1 MKEAYSDL
9 CKACYI
15 RIMKSSKKEIKK
27 IVMTP
32 YETECECCHKTKQVV
47 DYVEDD

>member
-1 MKEAYSDL
+1 MKDVYSDL

-15 RIMKSSKKEIKK
+15 SIMKPSKKEIKK

-32 YETECECCHKTKQVV
+32 YEAECDCCHKTKLIV
-47 DYVEDD
+47 DFVEDD